1 MAPKIFMQHWK
12 HIDKIFRLQIMP
24 WNLWKQKDDVS
35 RMLCSIAN
43 SKEMGDVQKSSTI
56 WSNDKPSALEITHR
70 LTFYTDICTIL
81 FGTVQFWVTGNRAL
95 FLLSHPIF
103 GFVVSGCFPTSLSC
117 FRCFFF
123 LLLLL
128 LLCVRWHFVAAA
140 DNQFRIKEKSV
151 YYSLMQ
157 L

>member
-1 MAPKIFMQHWK
+1 MKRTHGTKKFHATLEAHT
-12 HIDKIFRLQIMP
+12 DKNFRLQITP
-24 WNLWKQKDDVS
+24 WNLWTQMDEVA
-35 RMLCSIAN
+35 RMFCSAGN
-43 SKEMGDVQKSSTI
+43 TKEVGEVQKSSIIKST
-56 WSNDKPSALEITHR
+56 DKPSVLETIHR

-81 FGTVQFWVTGNRAL
+81 FGTVQLWVTGNRAL

-123 LLLLL
+123 LLLLF

-140 DNQFRIKEKSV
+140 DKPFRIKEKRV
-151 YYSLMQ
+151 Y
-157 L
+157 